1 MNGTV
6 IYDGGC
12 NLCNSQV
19 RFLRK
24 LDRKNTLRFVPS
36 ESGEVRGVLLAA
48 GLDGAENDTVVYCSR
63 NRYYLRS
70 SAVLNIL
77 RDIGR
82 GWQIFYIFIII
93 PPFIRD
99 SLYRLVAANR
109 HRLSGRGEG
118 CEVEV

>member
-19 RFLRK
+19 IFLRK
-24 LDRKNTLRFVPS
+24 LDRRKMLRFVPS
-36 ESGEVRGVLLAA
+36 ESAEGSGVLLAA
-48 GLDGAENDTVVYCSR
+48 GLDGAENDMVVYCTR
-63 NRYYLRS
+63 NRHYLRS

-82 GWQIFYIFIII
+82 GWQILYIFIII

-99 SLYRLVAANR
+99 FFYRLVASNR
-109 HRLSGRGEG
+109 HRLSGRSDSCG
-118 CEVEV
+118 VV

>member
-19 RFLRK
+19 RFLSK
-24 LDRKNTLRFVPS
+24 LDRKKMLRFVPS
-36 ESGEVRGVLLAA
+36 QSGEGRGVLLAA

-82 GWQIFYIFIII
+82 GWQILYIFIII
-93 PPFIRD
+93 PPFIRNFF
-99 SLYRLVAANR
+99 YRQIARNR
-109 HRLSGRGEG
+109 HRIYGRREG
-118 CEVEV
+118 CEVV

>member
-19 RFLRK
+19 IFLRK
-24 LDRKNTLRFVPS
+24 LDRKNMLRFVPS
-36 ESGEVRGVLLAA
+36 ESAEGREVLLAA
-48 GLDGAENDTVVYCSR
+48 GLDGAENDTVVYCTR
-63 NRYYLRS
+63 NRHYLRS

-82 GWQIFYIFIII
+82 GWQILYIFIII

-99 SLYRLVAANR
+99 FFYRLIARNR
-109 HRLSGRGEG
+109 YRIYGRREG
-118 CEVEV
+118 CEVV

>member
-36 ESGEVRGVLLAA
+36 ESGEGRGVLLAA

-99 SLYRLVAANR
+99 FFYRLIARNR
-109 HRLSGRGEG
+109 FRIYGRRED
-118 CEVEV
+118 CTIA